1 MFNIGFGEL
10 IVVFIIALIVLGPEK
25 LPDFAKKIS
34 RIVIEIKKI
43 ISKIQSNEILY
54 RISIKN

>member
-43 ISKIQSNEILY
+43 ISKI
-54 RISIKN
+54 